1 MNLSAGNKLHISPK
15 NEKGG
20 TVKNIVLTGF
30 MGTGK
35 STVGRALAQRLGL
48 AFVDTDVEIERITGK
63 TIYDLFQKYGA
74 IRFYSEE
81 ALVVK
86 KISAR
91 EGVVIATGG
100 STIQNNEN
108 LRLLRKNGVIVLISS
123 TPEVI
128 YNRVKSSRHRPML
141 ERSAD
146 LRQQINNLIAERED
160 VYRDAADFEVIS
172 GENGREEVVGQIVY
186 FLRERK
192 YI

>member
-1 MNLSAGNKLHISPK
+1 M
-15 NEKGG
+15 
-20 TVKNIVLTGF
+20 KNIVLTGF

-35 STVGRALAQRLGL
+35 STVGRTLAQRLGL
-48 AFVDTDVEIERITGK
+48 VFVDTDVEIEKITGK
-63 TIYDLFQKYGA
+63 SVYDLFQKHGA

-91 EGVVIATGG
+91 EGLVIATGG
-100 STIQNNEN
+100 STVLNNEN
-108 LRLLRKNGVIVLISS
+108 LRLLRKNGVVVLISS
-123 TPEVI
+123 SPEVI

-141 ERSAD
+141 ARAAD
-146 LRQQINNLIAERED
+146 LRRQIEELIAERGE
-160 VYRDAADFEVIS
+160 VYREAADFEVIS
-172 GENGREEVVGQIVY
+172 GENSKEEVVGQIVY